1 MKNVGKTMMI
11 VGMFIGSG
19 FVSGKEIA
27 VFFSRF
33 GNFSYIFIP
42 LAFILFF
49 AGIFWILSHGER
61 AEEKFNSSKSLIFI
75 SILVNL
81 IFTSS
86 MMAGTIMSLKTK
98 YIALTIVL
106 ILALLFLCYR
116 VIKKGMGYLTK
127 VNTILIP
134 ILIIVLLICLLK
146 NAKVGHVIESK
157 NAAYAGFFAIL
168 YILMNLSSSCLVIG
182 KLGSDMSKKSRI
194 YVSLFASLILTVLL
208 LGINYTLLSN
218 ENSLDL
224 TFPLLEMSEGYVFY
238 LMKFVLFIGCLT
250 SVLSIVFVN
259 SKALLSLGLKGFLNY
274 LVCVCLPLVISM
286 FGFGNIVSYLYP
298 LASILGG
305 LILVSLYFVP
315 YKKLQYAS
323 KK

>member
-1 MKNVGKTMMI
+1 MMI

-33 GNFSYIFIP
+33 GNLSYIFIP
-42 LAFILFF
+42 FVFILFF
-49 AGIFWILSHGER
+49 AGIFWILSNGER

-86 MMAGTIMSLKTK
+86 MMAGTMMSLKTR
-98 YIALTIVL
+98 YIAVTIAV
-106 ILALLFLCYR
+106 IFALLFLCQR

-127 VNTILIP
+127 VNAILIP
-134 ILIIVLLICLLK
+134 ILILILLLCLFK
-146 NAKVGHVIESK
+146 NAKVGCLIKSK
-157 NAAYAGFFAIL
+157 NGAYAGFFAFL

-182 KLGSDMSKKSRI
+182 KLGRDMSKTSSF
-194 YVSLFASLILTVLL
+194 YVSLFASLILTGLL

-224 TFPLLEMSEGYVFY
+224 TFPLLEISEGYVFY

-250 SVLSIVFVN
+250 SVLSIAYVN
-259 SKALLSLGLKGFLNY
+259 SKSLATLGLNGFLNY
-274 LVCVCLPLVISM
+274 LICVCLPLIISM

-315 YKKLQYAS
+315 SKKPQYAA

>member
-1 MKNVGKTMMI
+1 MMI

-98 YIALTIVL
+98 YIALTIIL

-127 VNTILIP
+127 VNMVLVP

-146 NAKVGHVIESK
+146 NVNVGHMIESK
-157 NAAYAGFFAIL
+157 NALYAGFFAIL

-182 KLGSDMSKKSRI
+182 KLGSDLSRKSRI
-194 YVSLFASLILTVLL
+194 YVSLFSSLILTVLL

-224 TFPLLEMSEGYVFY
+224 AFPLLEMSEGYVFY

-259 SKALLSLGLKGFLNY
+259 SKSLLSLGIKGFLNY
-274 LVCVCLPLVISM
+274 LVSVCLPLLISM

-315 YKKLQYAS
+315 YKKPQYAA